1 MIIDLFQTNS
11 RQIILT
17 LITLLFTM
25 ASCQAKEKSDIKN
38 SITAKEIISKIS
50 KQKPTIYKDCIIT
63 GKLDFTR
70 VNELT
75 VVGSGHLVAEIATP
89 IVFINCIFLDSVT
102 SVGTYSNATVTTR
115 FLKQVVFEDCD
126 FRNSVNME
134 NSLFEYTVNF
144 AYSIFQAPLA
154 LSGSQFNGSLVYLNK
169 ITAKDRVNM
178 QNCRINGD
186 LFLNDSHFENKL
198 SLQESIIENNLYAS
212 TVESTG
218 PIDLSMIRVEG
229 RTLLNYLHTSNSLLI
244 SNSQFKAGFESIEST
259 IDGSFYFKDNMIFKE
274 IKLNNTK
281 VSDLI
286 ELSGSLFIGQ
296 TMELKGLTSIKNKW
310 EGMISEVRTFSDRKI
325 ESNN

>member
-1 MIIDLFQTNS
+1 MVFNLIQTNS
-11 RQIILT
+11 RRIILT
-17 LITLLFTM
+17 LITLCAM
-25 ASCQAKEKSDIKN
+25 ASCQAKEKSELKN
-38 SITAKEIISKIS
+38 GITAKEIVSKIS
-50 KQKPTIYKDCIIT
+50 KKKPTIYKDCIIT
-63 GKLDFTR
+63 GKLDFTK

-75 VVGSGHLVAEIATP
+75 VVGSGHLVAEIDIP

-102 SVGTYSNATVTTR
+102 SVGTYSNAAITTR

-154 LSGSQFNGSLVYLNK
+154 LSGSQFNGGQIYLNK
-169 ITAKDRVNM
+169 ITAKDRVNL
-178 QNCRINGD
+178 QNCRFQGD
-186 LFLNDSHFENKL
+186 LFLNDSHFDNKL
-198 SLQESIIENNLYAS
+198 SLQESVIENNLFAS
-212 TVESTG
+212 TIESSG
-218 PIDLSMIRVEG
+218 LIDLSMIRVDG

-244 SNSQFKAGFESIEST
+244 SNSQFKAGFELIEST
-259 IDGSFYFKDNMIFKE
+259 VDGSFFFKDNMIFKA

-286 ELSGSLFIGQ
+286 DLSGSLFIGQ
-296 TMELKGLTSIKNKW
+296 SMELKGFTSIKNNW
-310 EGMISEVRTFSDRKI
+310 QGMISEVRTFSDRKI